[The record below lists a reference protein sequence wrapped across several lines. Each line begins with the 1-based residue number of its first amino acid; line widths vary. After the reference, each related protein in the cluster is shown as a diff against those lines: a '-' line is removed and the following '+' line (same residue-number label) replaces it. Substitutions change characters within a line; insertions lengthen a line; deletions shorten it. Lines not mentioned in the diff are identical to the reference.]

1 MEAHRDFWGLD
12 TAFINGGGGG
22 GAGFSLQRHFEGNS
36 LIWGKKVD
44 IELYL
49 VNLKDRVSSG

>member
-1 MEAHRDFWGLD
+1 MEAQRDFWGLD
-12 TAFINGGGGG
+12 MAFINRGGGGG
-22 GAGFSLQRHFEGNS
+22 GFSLQRHFEGNS

-49 VNLKDRVSSG
+49 VNLKDSVSSG

>member
-1 MEAHRDFWGLD
+1 MEAQRDFWGLD
-12 TAFINGGGGG
+12 TAFINRGG
-22 GAGFSLQRHFEGNS
+22 GFSLQRHFEGNS

-49 VNLKDRVSSG
+49 VNLKDSVSSG